1 MTFGSRADLLA
12 FVEPNATRT
21 VMANERPDD
30 IQMDASSLARE
41 EIYTDRRFGTIRV
54 LVPVDA
60 NGNDDPSRPTIYT
73 GEAQIMTQ
81 VGALPISF
89 EIEAETL
96 AEAVK
101 GYGPAAKTAL
111 DRTMKELAEMR
122 RQQQTGLVIPQ
133 AGGGGLGGMGGV
145 PGGGLG
151 GGKIQLP

>member
-1 MTFGSRADLLA
+1 
-12 FVEPNATRT
+12 
-21 VMANERPDD
+21 MAAPNERHDE
-30 IQMDASSLARE
+30 IQMDASSLCRE

-60 NGNDDPSRPTIYT
+60 SGRDDPKRTTVYA

-89 EIEAETL
+89 EIEAKSL
-96 AEAVK
+96 AEAVA
-101 GYGPAAKTAL
+101 GYGPAAKAAL

-122 RQQQTGLVIPQ
+122 RQAQTGLVIPQ
-133 AGGGGLGGMGGV
+133 AGGGGLGGLGGM
-145 PGGGLG
+145 PGGGMPG

>member
-1 MTFGSRADLLA
+1 
-12 FVEPNATRT
+12 
-21 VMANERPDD
+21 MASPNERLDD

-41 EIYTDRRFGTIRV
+41 ELYTDRRFGTIRV
-54 LVPVDA
+54 LVPVDV
-60 NGNDDPSRPTIYT
+60 NGKHDPARPTVYT

-89 EIEAETL
+89 EIEADSL
-96 AEAVK
+96 AGAVK
-101 GYGPAAKTAL
+101 GYGPAAKAAL

-133 AGGGGLGGMGGV
+133 AGGGLGGMGGL

-151 GGKIQLP
+151 GGGKIQLP

>member
-1 MTFGSRADLLA
+1 
-12 FVEPNATRT
+12 
-21 VMANERPDD
+21 MAAQERHDE
-30 IQMDASSLARE
+30 IQMDAASLCRE

-60 NGNDDPSRPTIYT
+60 NGDHDPKRATVYA

-89 EIEAETL
+89 EIEAKSL
-96 AEAVK
+96 AEAVA
-101 GYGPAAKTAL
+101 GYGAAAKAAL
-111 DRTMKELAEMR
+111 DRTMKELAELR

-133 AGGGGLGGMGGV
+133 GGGGLPGMGGM
-145 PGGGLG
+145 PG

>member
-1 MTFGSRADLLA
+1 MAS
-12 FVEPNATRT
+12 PNDRT
-21 VMANERPDD
+21 DD
-30 IQMDASSLARE
+30 IQMDASSLARD

-60 NGNDDPSRPTIYT
+60 SGKDDPSRPKIYT

-89 EIEAETL
+89 EIEAASL
-96 AEAVK
+96 ADAVK
-101 GYGPAAKTAL
+101 GYGAAAKAAL
-111 DRTMKELAEMR
+111 DRTMKELADIR

-133 AGGGGLGGMGGV
+133 AGAGLGGMGGLT
-145 PGGGLG
+145 GGGLPG

>member
-1 MTFGSRADLLA
+1 MAT
-12 FVEPNATRT
+12 PNDRL
-21 VMANERPDD
+21 DD

-60 NGNDDPSRPTIYT
+60 SGKHDPARATVYT

-96 AEAVK
+96 ADAVK
-101 GYGPAAKTAL
+101 GYGAAAKAAL
-111 DRTMKELAEMR
+111 ERAMKELADLR

-133 AGGGGLGGMGGV
+133 AGGGMGGLGGMGGM

-151 GGKIQLP
+151 GGGKIQLP

>member
-1 MTFGSRADLLA
+1 MAT
-12 FVEPNATRT
+12 PNDRI
-21 VMANERPDD
+21 DD

-60 NGNDDPSRPTIYT
+60 NGSDDPKRATVYT

-89 EIEAETL
+89 EIEATSL
-96 AEAVK
+96 AEAVA
-101 GYGPAAKTAL
+101 GYGPAAKVAL

-122 RQQQTGLVIPQ
+122 RQAASGLVIPQ
-133 AGGGGLGGMGGV
+133 AGGGGMGGMGGL
-145 PGGGLG
+145 PGGMGG

>member
-1 MTFGSRADLLA
+1 
-12 FVEPNATRT
+12 
-21 VMANERPDD
+21 MAERDRQDD
-30 IQMDASSLARE
+30 IQMDAASLCRE

-60 NGNDDPSRPTIYT
+60 QGHDDPKRPTVYA

-89 EIEAETL
+89 EIEAKSL
-96 AEAVK
+96 AEAVA
-101 GYGPAAKTAL
+101 GYGAAAKAAL

-133 AGGGGLGGMGGV
+133 AGGGGLGGLGGL
-145 PGGGLG
+145 PGGGMP